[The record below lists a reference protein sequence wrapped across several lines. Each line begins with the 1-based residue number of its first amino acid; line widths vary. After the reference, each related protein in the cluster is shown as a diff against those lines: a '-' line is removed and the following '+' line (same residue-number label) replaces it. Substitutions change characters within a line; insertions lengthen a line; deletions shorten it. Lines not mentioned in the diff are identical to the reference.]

1 MTLSEI
7 KSEHSYGVVR
17 RELAPAECAQQP
29 ERPAALAHLCSETR
43 VCERRYNT
51 AWKREECRAGVV
63 RRRRRHHQNIPV
75 GSSQSIIPYAHSATP
90 FARLMIIARNH
101 LSKVDTVTIAHT
113 RLCTKAHRSL
123 PRHGSKTDRGRS
135 RLMDGSRELNL
146 AASFASG
153 VSFRCRIGAA
163 LVRRP
168 DRMSGKQAQTWEVPN
183 VRACKDRSSPGKP
196 NWCTLTMAKQH
207 RDCARTQLGRDST
220 A

>member
-1 MTLSEI
+1 VPNSLNGPRHWRI
-7 KSEHSYGVVR
+7 FVQRQG
-17 RELAPAECAQQP
+17 CASV
-29 ERPAALAHLCSETR
+29 A
-43 VCERRYNT
+43 
-51 AWKREECRAGVV
+51 
-63 RRRRRHHQNIPV
+63 
-75 GSSQSIIPYAHSATP
+75 IIPHGREKNVAQVSFAEDDDMIKTFLSARANQSFRMPHSATP
-90 FARLMIIARNH
+90 IARLMIIARNH

-113 RLCTKAHRSL
+113 RLCTKAHLSL
-123 PRHGSKTDRGRS
+123 PRHSSKTDRGRS

-207 RDCARTQLGRDST
+207 RDCARTELGRDST